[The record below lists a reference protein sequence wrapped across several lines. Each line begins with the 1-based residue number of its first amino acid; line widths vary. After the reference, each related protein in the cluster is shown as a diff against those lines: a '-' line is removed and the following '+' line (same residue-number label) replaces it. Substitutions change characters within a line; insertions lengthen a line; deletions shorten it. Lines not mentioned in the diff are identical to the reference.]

1 MMRAG
6 MRVRVILGLSAAMV
20 VACTARSATIA
31 PAGSAPA
38 IGSSSPSAPSAAGQ
52 TVSPAASRADDVLV
66 GGDRPVTVQV
76 PAGYDPDRPAP
87 LLIVLHGYGSSGQD
101 HDAYFHLGQTAE
113 QRGFLYAYPD
123 GTFDGGGNRF
133 WNATDACCDFDHTGV
148 ADAAYLAD
156 VITEIRGSF
165 AVDPKR
171 VYLIGHSNG
180 GFMSYA
186 MACAHADLIAAM
198 VSLAGATFAN
208 PAKCAPTVPVAVL
221 EIHGTA
227 DDTILFKGGTI
238 KGLGSGRSMASYPG
252 AETSVA
258 TWAKYDGCA
267 TSSVVDEHVDVDA
280 DLGGADA
287 PAEASVTRWTGC
299 RPGGAVELWTMP
311 GGGHA
316 PNISDS
322 FPLFVLDFVEAHPKP

>member
-1 MMRAG
+1 MC
-6 MRVRVILGLSAAMV
+6 LSAVLV
-20 VACTARSATIA
+20 VACSGGSATS
-31 PAGSAPA
+31 AGPGSTSPPSGGCRPRQRLPWPDKRPPA
-38 IGSSSPSAPSAAGQ
+38 I
-52 TVSPAASRADDVLV
+52 ASQAEDILV
-66 GGDRPVTVQV
+66 GGDRPVAVQV

-87 LLIVLHGYGSSGQD
+87 LLIVLHGYGSSGRD
-101 HDAYFHLGQTAE
+101 HDAYFHLGQAAA
-113 QRGFLYAYPD
+113 QRGFLYLYPD
-123 GTFDGGGNRF
+123 GTFDSGGNRF
-133 WNATDACCDFDHTGV
+133 WNATDACCDFDPTGV
-148 ADAAYLAD
+148 ADVGYLTN

-198 VSLAGATFAN
+198 VSLAGATFGN
-208 PAKCAPTVPVAVL
+208 PAKCRPTVPVAVL
-221 EIHGTA
+221 QIHGTA
-227 DDTILFKGGTI
+227 DDTILFKAGPI
-238 KGLGSGRSMASYPG
+238 KGLGSGRSMAPYPG
-252 AETSVA
+252 AESSVA

-280 DLGGADA
+280 DLGEAGA

-316 PNISDS
+316 PNISEA
-322 FPLFVLDFVEAHPKP
+322 FPKAVLDFVAQPS

>member
-1 MMRAG
+1 MKLRA
-6 MRVRVILGLSAAMV
+6 ILALSAVLV
-20 VACTARSATIA
+20 VACSGGSATSVR
-31 PAGSAPA
+31 PASA
-38 IGSSSPSAPSAAGQ
+38 SPISGVGGASPEAPSAAGP
-52 TVSPAASRADDVLV
+52 TASPAASRAEEVLV

-76 PAGYDPDRPAP
+76 PAGYDAGRPAP
-87 LLIVLHGYGSSGQD
+87 LLIVLHGYGSSGLD
-101 HDAYFHLGQTAE
+101 HDAYFHLGPAAE

-123 GTFDGGGNRF
+123 GTFDSGGNRF
-133 WNATDACCDFDHTGV
+133 WNATDACCDFDRTGV
-148 ADAAYLAD
+148 ADGAYLAD
-156 VITEIRGSF
+156 LIMEIRGSF

-186 MACAHADLIAAM
+186 MACTHADLVAAM

-208 PAKCAPTVPVAVL
+208 PAKCAPSVPVAVL

-227 DDTILFKGGTI
+227 DDTILFNGGTI
-238 KGLGSGRSMASYPG
+238 EGLGSGRSMAPYPG

-280 DLGGADA
+280 DLGDASA
-287 PAEASVTRWTGC
+287 PAEATVTRWTVC
-299 RPGGAVELWTMP
+299 RPGGAAELWTMP
-311 GGGHA
+311 GGGHG
-316 PNISDS
+316 PNISES
-322 FPLFVLDFVEAHPKP
+322 FPGSVLDFFTAHPKP

>member
-1 MMRAG
+1 M
-6 MRVRVILGLSAAMV
+6 
-20 VACTARSATIA
+20 
-31 PAGSAPA
+31 
-38 IGSSSPSAPSAAGQ
+38 
-52 TVSPAASRADDVLV
+52 
-66 GGDRPVTVQV
+66 
-76 PAGYDPDRPAP
+76 
-87 LLIVLHGYGSSGQD
+87 LHGYGSSGPE
-101 HDAYFHLGQTAE
+101 HDAYLHLGAAVE
-113 QRGFLYAYPD
+113 QHGFLYAYPN
-123 GTFDGGGNRF
+123 GTTDSTGNRF
-133 WNATDACCDFDHTGV
+133 WNATDACCDFDRSGV
-148 ADAAYLAD
+148 ADDAYLAG
-156 VITEIRGSF
+156 VIAAIQAKL

-208 PAKCAPTVPVAVL
+208 PAKCGPTVPVAVL
-221 EIHGTA
+221 QIHGTA

-238 KGLGSGRSMASYPG
+238 LGLGSGRSMARYPG
-252 AETSVA
+252 VETSVA

-267 TSSVVDEHVDVDA
+267 ASSVVDEHVDVDA
-280 DLGGADA
+280 DLGEAGA

-316 PNISDS
+316 PNISEA
-322 FPLFVLDFVEAHPKP
+322 FPKAVLDFVEAHPKP

>member
-1 MMRAG
+1 MC
-6 MRVRVILGLSAAMV
+6 LSAVLV
-20 VACTARSATIA
+20 VACSGGSATTVR
-31 PAGSAPA
+31 PGSA
-38 IGSSSPSAPSAAGQ
+38 SPSGGGTSSLTAPSSAGL
-52 TVSPAASRADDVLV
+52 TASPITSQAEDVLV

-76 PAGYDPDRPAP
+76 PAAYDPDRPAP

-101 HDAYFHLGQTAE
+101 HDAYFHLGQAAE
-113 QRGFLYAYPD
+113 QRGFLYGYPD
-123 GTFDGGGNRF
+123 GTFDSGGNRF
-133 WNATDACCDFDHTGV
+133 WNATDACCDFDGTGV
-148 ADAAYLAD
+148 ADVAYLTD

-208 PAKCAPTVPVAVL
+208 PANCAPAVPVAVL
-221 EIHGTA
+221 QIHGTA

-238 KGLGSGRSMASYPG
+238 KGLGSGRSMAPYPG

-258 TWAKYDGCA
+258 TWAKYDGCP

-280 DLGGADA
+280 DLGTADA
-287 PAEASVTRWTGC
+287 PAEATVTRWAGC
-299 RPGGAVELWTMP
+299 RAGGAVELWTMP

-316 PNISDS
+316 PNISDA
-322 FPLFVLDFVEAHPKP
+322 FPKAVLDFVEAHPKP

>member
-1 MMRAG
+1 
-6 MRVRVILGLSAAMV
+6 
-20 VACTARSATIA
+20 
-31 PAGSAPA
+31 
-38 IGSSSPSAPSAAGQ
+38 
-52 TVSPAASRADDVLV
+52 V

-76 PAGYDPDRPAP
+76 PAGYDPHRPAP

-101 HDAYFHLGQTAE
+101 HDAYFHLGQAAE
-113 QRGFLYAYPD
+113 QRGFLYVYPD
-123 GTFDGGGNRF
+123 GTFDSGGNRF
-133 WNATDACCDFDHTGV
+133 WNATDACCDVDRTGV
-148 ADAAYLAD
+148 ADVAYLTN

-171 VYLIGHSNG
+171 VFLIGHSNG

-208 PAKCAPTVPVAVL
+208 PAKCGPTVPVAVL
-221 EIHGTA
+221 QIHGTA

-238 KGLGSGRSMASYPG
+238 LGLGSGRSMARYPG
-252 AETSVA
+252 VETSVA

-267 TSSVVDEHVDVDA
+267 ASSVVDEHVDVDA
-280 DLGGADA
+280 DLGEAGA

-316 PNISDS
+316 PNISEA
-322 FPLFVLDFVEAHPKP
+322 FPKAVLDFVEAHPKP